1 VSGTVPRLEPRLG
14 FTAEAAQSHASLQR
28 RGRAATSVAGALA
41 IALLSAC
48 PSVRLSAQAAP
59 LTISVNQNPV
69 VAPPVVL
76 HWPTPGGAA
85 RVGVYTITGIPVIG
99 VPFASDVGRWQWDL
113 TNQTGAP
120 VANGAY
126 YIVVTLSDNT
136 RLRRR
141 LLVAR

>member
-1 VSGTVPRLEPRLG
+1 MNG
-14 FTAEAAQSHASLQR
+14 
-28 RGRAATSVAGALA
+28 GRADSRTGGRILVATLGAV
-41 IALLSAC
+41 LLSAG
-48 PSVRLSAQAAP
+48 PPVRLSAQAAP
-59 LTISVNQNPV
+59 VISVNQNPV
-69 VAPPVVL
+69 AAPPVVL

-85 RVGVYTITGIPVIG
+85 RADVYTITGMPVIG
-99 VPFASDVGRWQWDL
+99 VTFASDVGRWQWDL

-126 YIVVTLSDNT
+126 YVVVTLSDNT

>member
-1 VSGTVPRLEPRLG
+1 MNRRALGTTLG
-14 FTAEAAQSHASLQR
+14 TALL
-28 RGRAATSVAGALA
+28 VALA
-41 IALLSAC
+41 PA
-48 PSVRLSAQAAP
+48 RLCAQAPA
-59 LTISVNQNPV
+59 TISVNQNPV
-69 VAPPVVL
+69 VAAPVVL
-76 HWPTPGGAA
+76 HWPTPGGVA
-85 RVGVYTITGIPVIG
+85 RVDVFTITGEPVVI
-99 VPFASDVGRWQWDL
+99 VTFPSDVGRWPWDL

>member
-1 VSGTVPRLEPRLG
+1 MRG
-14 FTAEAAQSHASLQR
+14 
-28 RGRAATSVAGALA
+28 GRAVGRSGGPWRLLTLGALLVLTA
-41 IALLSAC
+41 V
-48 PSVRLSAQAAP
+48 PPYRLTAQAPAA
-59 LTISVNQNPV
+59 ISVNQNPV
-69 VAPPVVL
+69 VAAPVVL
-76 HWPTPGGAA
+76 HWPTPGGVA
-85 RVGVYTITGIPVIG
+85 RVDVYTITGVPVAF
-99 VPFASDVGRWQWDL
+99 VTFASDPGRWPWDL

>member
-1 VSGTVPRLEPRLG
+1 MTDGRTVGRTDGRWFIAALG
-14 FTAEAAQSHASLQR
+14 A
-28 RGRAATSVAGALA
+28 
-41 IALLSAC
+41 ALLTVC
-48 PSVRLSAQAAP
+48 PSVRLSAQTTPPQGPAA
-59 LTISVNQNPV
+59 ISVNQNPV
-69 VAPPVVL
+69 VAAPVVL

-85 RVGVYTITGIPVIG
+85 RVEVFTITGEAVTL
-99 VPFASDVGRWQWDL
+99 VAFASDVGRWQWDL
-113 TNQTGAP
+113 TNVNGAA